1 MSPLSEVLSRL
12 TDENNMHE
20 DLSPETC
27 PHKMEFPFMRWW
39 LYIAY
44 FMHQKQSFKFKVYH

>member
-1 MSPLSEVLSRL
+1 MYLVDPRISSDPPEVLSRL

-27 PHKMEFPFMRWW
+27 PHKMEFPFMRW
-39 LYIAY
+39 
-44 FMHQKQSFKFKVYH
+44 